1 MTRTQIKHL
10 LYKEWI
16 KTRWYAAV
24 GLAGSL
30 ILSVYACIDAV
41 SMLHD
46 MGGTFFYS
54 TLLTGNIA
62 LMTQLKYLPLAI
74 ALLIGLPQFLPEIT
88 NKRIRLTLH
97 LPVGNRTLIA
107 GMALYGLLLLTL
119 FNAIVL
125 ALFCFK
131 NSALFPAEVTVPVR
145 ETVLGWFL
153 AAYWVYNYI
162 AFTALEPNRMRQLF
176 YALTGLVLLSLYL
189 YDVPFHGA
197 YSTSMP
203 VLALL
208 ALLSCPLVLFS
219 GYRLNK
225 GER

>member
-46 MGGTFFYS
+46 MGGAFFYS
-54 TLLTGNIA
+54 TLLTGNIT

-97 LPVGNRTLIA
+97 LPVGSTA
-107 GMALYGLLLLTL
+107 VVYTMVLYGLAVFCCTLLPALLITTATL
-119 FNAIVL
+119 A
-125 ALFCFK
+125 AC
-131 NSALFPAEVTVPVR
+131 FPAEVVVATLQTLLPWL
-145 ETVLGWFL
+145 LGGMT
-153 AAYWVYNYI
+153 AYFFTAMI
-162 AFTALEPNRMRQLF
+162 AFEPVWKFRFGYILIAYLTLRFFYLGYGVGNAVTAYPLL
-176 YALTGLVLLSLYL
+176 LIITLVSSLAVIY
-189 YDVPFHGA
+189 
-197 YSTSMP
+197 TSHR
-203 VLALL
+203 
-208 ALLSCPLVLFS
+208 F
-219 GYRLNK
+219 NK
-225 GER
+225 GEL